1 MKGLLSI
8 ILVFTLCITAMAGCT
23 NSSENTHT
31 PTESGVNIQHVMLG
45 IDEAENAVSVTVEN
59 CAELEGREDMIR
71 GTTVLGNINGSFA
84 EVFSCSDFG
93 TAFFGSYDVTAE
105 HLENATFCFGVSK
118 QEYAPITCGVNY
130 YDLMMDG
137 TATDCKSIRITY
149 SKSVELLDVT
159 GDFSIFLFPLSDDCP
174 MQVGQSMIT
183 VSGSI
188 ADTGNVA
195 LNWNG
200 EKFILEA
207 DAEITNCK
215 VVTEVSD
222 CTEQFTD
229 EADAAGQVFQIT
241 VTEGKPV
248 IAGDNA

>member
-1 MKGLLSI
+1 MKRLLSI

-23 NSSENTHT
+23 NSSENTLT

-45 IDEAENAVSVTVEN
+45 INEAENAVSVTVEN
-59 CAELEGREDMIR
+59 CAELEGRENMIR

-159 GDFSIFLFPLSDDCP
+159 GDFSIFLFPLSEDCP
-174 MQVGQSMIT
+174 MQFGQSMIT

-200 EKFILEA
+200 DKFILEA
-207 DAEITNCK
+207 DTQISSCK
-215 VVTEVSD
+215 AVTETSNR
-222 CTEQFTD
+222 TEEFTA
-229 EADAAGQVFQIT
+229 ESGADGTVFQIT